1 MVMTMLRVRCT
12 IRLKPA
18 PSGTLYSATHRKTFP
33 TVIRVMPQE
42 PELSSPATIPSS
54 SASSTYPAP
63 SLIMLSSRRAERAI
77 MPRFV
82 FNPDSSRFST
92 ATNRRPQLARWS
104 GFRLD
109 HPERS
114 QASNL
119 GRERSRPHAPC
130 PSITARGD

>member
-92 ATNRRPQLARWS
+92 AHKQEAPACTLVGVQVGPFREVPSQQFGARA
-104 GFRLD
+104 L
-109 HPERS
+109 
-114 QASNL
+114 QATCALSV
-119 GRERSRPHAPC
+119 HHC
-130 PSITARGD
+130 